1 MSAPLPIEF
10 RLAEP
15 KHAAT
20 VASLVFDLTNEI
32 IERTQAQHFDLE
44 LATLTR
50 QCRDFLERGIYQAW
64 LVYRGEQAVG
74 VATLAETFALYAGGK
89 VGVMQEFYIAPDCRS
104 EGIGANLMERVFSL
118 GEKRG
123 WTCVELCT
131 PPLPEFEGALRFYQQ
146 QGFQAVGGRKMR
158 VNTPAD

>member
-1 MSAPLPIEF
+1 MPEPIEF

-20 VASLVFDLTNEI
+20 VAALVFDLTGEI
-32 IERTQAQHFDLE
+32 SARTEAQQFELE

-74 VATLAETFALYAGGK
+74 VATLSETFALYAGGK
-89 VGVMQEFYIAPDCRS
+89 VGVVQEFYVAPQCRG
-104 EGIGANLMERVFSL
+104 EGIGARLMERVFSL

-131 PPLPEFEGALRFYQQ
+131 PPLPEFEGALRFYQRH
-146 QGFQAVGGRKMR
+146 GFQAVGGRKMR
-158 VNTPAD
+158 VGFEAA

>member
-1 MSAPLPIEF
+1 MSETIEF

-20 VASLVFDLTNEI
+20 VAALVFDLTSEVSA
-32 IERTQAQHFDLE
+32 RTQARQFELE

-64 LVYRGEQAVG
+64 LVYHGEQAVG

-89 VGVMQEFYIAPDCRS
+89 VGVVQEFYVVPQHRGT
-104 EGIGANLMERVFSL
+104 GIGAGLMERVFSL

-123 WTCVELCT
+123 WACVELCT
-131 PPLPEFEGALRFYQQ
+131 PPLPEFEGALRFYQRH
-146 QGFQAVGGRKMR
+146 GFQAVGGRKMR
-158 VNTPAD
+158 MGLDSA

>member
-1 MSAPLPIEF
+1 MSAPTPIEF

-20 VASLVFDLTNEI
+20 VAALVFELTNEI
-32 IERTQAQHFDLE
+32 IERTQAQDFDLE

-89 VGVMQEFYIAPDCRS
+89 IGVVQEFYVVPEYRS
-104 EGIGANLMERVFSL
+104 NGLGAGLMERVFAL
-118 GEKRG
+118 GAKRG
-123 WTCVELCT
+123 WACVELCT

-146 QGFQAVGGRKMR
+146 HGFQAVGGRKMR
-158 VNTPAD
+158 VNTPND